1 MIEVDLHV
9 HTRYSP
15 DSSINPK
22 TLVDQLH
29 AHPTIRAVAITDH
42 NTVEGY
48 YKAKKLASSYTD
60 ILVIPGVEI
69 ATADGDLNLLGVAEL
84 PPKPWNVEDVVSF
97 ARERGGLV
105 IVVHPYRAHGM
116 RSLAKRYSVD
126 AIEVLNGRASSRTN
140 KLAENLAKQMNLPGV
155 AGSDAHEID
164 ELWTVR
170 NEIQAP
176 LEVNGILQAILQ
188 GSVRISQARR
198 SIRF

>member
-15 DSSINPK
+15 DSTINPK

-60 ILVIPGVEI
+60 VLVIPGVEI
-69 ATADGDLNLLGVAEL
+69 ATVDGDLNLLGVAEL

-105 IVVHPYRAHGM
+105 IVVHPYRANGM

-155 AGSDAHEID
+155 AGTDAHEID

-176 LEVNGILQAILQ
+176 LEVNGILQAIRQ